1 MKHSAGSA
9 DKEMG
14 IIEQSVEYKFNRL
27 KETSV
32 GVFQNLF
39 NRGDVGF
46 VVDSLTGV
54 LNAIDKITESMGF
67 LGTALTAVGITAFIK
82 NLD

>member
-1 MKHSAGSA
+1 M
-9 DKEMG
+9 
-14 IIEQSVEYKFNRL
+14 
-27 KETSV
+27 
-32 GVFQNLF
+32 
-39 NRGDVGF
+39 GF

-54 LNAIDKITESMGF
+54 LNAIDKITESIGF